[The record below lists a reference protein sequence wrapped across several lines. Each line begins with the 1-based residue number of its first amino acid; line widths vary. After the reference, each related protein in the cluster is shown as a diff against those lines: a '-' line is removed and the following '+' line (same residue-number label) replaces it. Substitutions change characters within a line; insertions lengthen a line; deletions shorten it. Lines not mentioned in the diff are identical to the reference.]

1 MSISASTMPRAKISV
16 IQPQL
21 RLVHHESEDT
31 TTNAAEQVN
40 LKPQSVLVLGHGNY
54 RCLSTGCT
62 YSDLPLCAYYL
73 IAARRETTCQL
84 PVASRPVGEIFSR
97 RLSYKSKLAVPVS
110 VAACARYPELAR
122 YLAQELCLLVA

>member
-1 MSISASTMPRAKISV
+1 MSISASIMPRAKISV

-21 RLVHHESEDT
+21 RLVLHESEDT

-84 PVASRPVGEIFSR
+84 PSCPVGEIFSR